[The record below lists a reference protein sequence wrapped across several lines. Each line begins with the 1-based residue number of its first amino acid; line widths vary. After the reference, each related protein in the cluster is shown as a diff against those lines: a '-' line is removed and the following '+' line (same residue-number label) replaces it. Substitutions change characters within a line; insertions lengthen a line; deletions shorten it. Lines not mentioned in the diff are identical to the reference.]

1 MSALV
6 VGLSHHT
13 APVTV
18 LERAALSADA
28 VEKLLADVHSAEHI
42 CEAVAVVLREDHHVQ
57 VGREA
62 VRVAL
67 RDAGLVWRRPRPLV
81 RRRDPDRAPSRR
93 GPSRG
98 PCVPPCPCSLWHW

>member
-28 VEKLLADVHSAEHI
+28 VEKLLADVH
-42 CEAVAVVLREDHHVQ
+42 
-57 VGREA
+57 
-62 VRVAL
+62 
-67 RDAGLVWRRPRPLV
+67 
-81 RRRDPDRAPSRR
+81 
-93 GPSRG
+93 
-98 PCVPPCPCSLWHW
+98 